1 MVDMDLYYLISQKFS
16 HLPMHNFTTEDLLQ
30 YLYQETSIEKSAA
43 ISEALESDW
52 KLKEAFQLI
61 EESVKNLTG
70 AQYSPRSKTIAD
82 IMSYAEKSVE
92 TVSQPI

>member
-1 MVDMDLYYLISQKFS
+1 MDLYYLISQKFS

-30 YLYQETSIEKSAA
+30 YLYQETSIEESAA

-52 KLKEAFQLI
+52 KLKEAFQQL
-61 EESVKNLTG
+61 EESVKNLNE
-70 AQYSPRSKTIAD
+70 AQYSPRSKTIAK

-92 TVSQPI
+92 SVPQHI